1 MDYTLEYFT
10 SSSDRRNAISSSSPS
25 LLCFASLSAACDKEY
40 VLVNILK
47 REKGN
52 NMSFKMEWPTLFT

>member
-10 SSSDRRNAISSSSPS
+10 SSSDRRDAISSSSPS

-52 NMSFKMEWPTLFT
+52 NMSF